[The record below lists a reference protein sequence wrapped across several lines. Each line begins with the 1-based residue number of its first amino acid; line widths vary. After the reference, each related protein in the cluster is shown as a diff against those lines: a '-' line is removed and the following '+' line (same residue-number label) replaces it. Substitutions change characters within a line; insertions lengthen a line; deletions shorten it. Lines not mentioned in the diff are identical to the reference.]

1 MLRYVAQHTKR
12 IYTTFAMH
20 LDTLHTAARMHARN
34 VNSAERRFARAEP
47 FGGALQIWRETRA
60 VSIP

>member
-1 MLRYVAQHTKR
+1 
-12 IYTTFAMH
+12 MH

-34 VNSAERRFARAEP
+34 VKSAERRFARAEP